1 MEKLFTDKNE
11 NLRIKKKYLQIRIFI
26 TFEDKKKY
34 NFNVSFVNIILI

>member
-11 NLRIKKKYLQIRIFI
+11 SLRIKKKYVQIRIFF

-34 NFNVSFVNIILI
+34 HFNVSLVNIIQI